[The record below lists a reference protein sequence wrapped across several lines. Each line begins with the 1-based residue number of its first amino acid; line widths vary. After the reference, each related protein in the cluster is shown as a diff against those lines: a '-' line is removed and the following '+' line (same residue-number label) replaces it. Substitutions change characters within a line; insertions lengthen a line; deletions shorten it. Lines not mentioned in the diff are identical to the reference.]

1 MIQYRYRTAPMPTD
15 RLFTSS
21 SITQYPMKSI
31 IIALA
36 ALLGFAS
43 AAASAGGPVPCL
55 IMGHPNYEVEQYPR
69 FTDPITKAGFEWS
82 KMHCQAALSDLN
94 KIPSVLYIPHFL
106 SGVVVAYN
114 VPGWGGAN
122 QPALNFTANVL
133 ALIYKRE
140 IVSWNDTR
148 LLDINPAFAASST
161 VNRNSPI
168 TPVARSDPSS
178 ANFDFTVRVQVVASL
193 VSNAHNCIILNF
205 RPFCLSNLK
214 TYYPFA

>member
-1 MIQYRYRTAPMPTD
+1 
-15 RLFTSS
+15 
-21 SITQYPMKSI
+21 MKFVI
-31 IIALA
+31 IVLT

-43 AAASAGGPVPCL
+43 AVQPNLQANSAGPLPCL
-55 IMGHPNYEVEQYPR
+55 IMGHPNYEVEQYAR

-82 KMHCQAALSDLN
+82 KMYCQAALSDLN

-122 QPALNFTANVL
+122 QPALNFTADVL
-133 ALIYKRE
+133 ALIYKRQ
-140 IVSWNDTR
+140 IVSWNDAR
-148 LLDINPAFAASST
+148 LLNINPAFAASTT

-178 ANFDFTVRVQVVASL
+178 ANFDFTVLYCKGSIDASA
-193 VSNAHNCIILNF
+193 VGFRSAHCCMIIFTAFLF
-205 RPFCLSNLK
+205 
-214 TYYPFA
+214 T